1 VSIALTVGSTA
12 AAVGA
17 PDTATV
23 YIYSYSDAATASAS
37 AVPALLAADTLLS
50 ADATGGWTTVGNGGG
65 SPWGSLDGLGSADA
79 VVGEQ
84 EYNSACDY
92 AAVAPCD
99 HDCKFGNGLEALFPI
114 TGASPGVLRLNGSG
128 HVIAVP
134 AAVAAA
140 FPSSSGSTALG
151 VSMWVRRPTASS
163 GTASDATGTGTT
175 LLSYA
180 LPSSEPRALQL
191 LLSDPDNLA
200 LLVADSYRID
210 SSSSPSGSERRGLRT
225 GIAVPQDSAW
235 HHVAVTWRASDGRVH
250 GYLDGTKLY
259 DGGPYAVGAAVK
271 QGGSLVLGRGQYS
284 GGCVWPTSSSSNS
297 TSAMLTPKCNFAA
310 DPAGSG
316 FTGDVQSLQL
326 WSKFLTAAD
335 IDAQLHVPFAG
346 DTAGLVLYWQFTP
359 QPFVV
364 SASATSSSTLYNA
377 VPHLDARTGAAG
389 ALVSSTGTTLVEGT
403 PSLNK
408 GFPCGEV
415 N

>member
-1 VSIALTVGSTA
+1 VETLFENINISIALTVGSKV
-12 AAVGA
+12 AAVST
-17 PDTATV
+17 PDTAVV
-23 YIYSYSDAATASAS
+23 YIYSYSDTAT
-37 AVPALLAADTLLS
+37 AVPAPLSADTLLS
-50 ADATGGWTTVGNGGG
+50 ADATGGWTTVGNGGA

-92 AAVAPCD
+92 AAAAPCD
-99 HDCKFGNGLEALFPI
+99 HDCKFGNGLETLFPV

-151 VSMWVRRPTASS
+151 VSMWVRRPTASAAAAA
-163 GTASDATGTGTT
+163 GAGTGAT

-225 GIAVPQDSAW
+225 GIAVPRDSAW

-271 QGGSLVLGRGQYS
+271 QGGSLALGRGQYS
-284 GGCVWPTSSSSNS
+284 GGCVWPAAASSS
-297 TSAMLTPKCNFAA
+297 AIPQCNFAA
-310 DPAGSG
+310 DPANTG

-326 WSKFLTAAD
+326 WNKFLTAAD

-359 QPFVV
+359 QPFV
-364 SASATSSSTLYNA
+364 TGSSSALYNV
-377 VPHLDARTGAAG
+377 VPLVDARTGAAA
-389 ALVSSTGTTLVEGT
+389 ALVSSVGATLAEGT

-415 N
+415 R